1 MMSLRTAHVI
11 AAILTVSQMASFAAH
26 ADTGQ
31 PAILKHSV
39 TVSGSTLSLSD
50 LLEARGVPSEAL
62 FAAPAPG
69 QSGLIRA
76 NRIIEAAK
84 KAGIEKVIGDL
95 DGSVRVTRSGRVISS
110 AQIETALVLALNEK
124 GLRDPKIEEITLP
137 QAGDLVVEDSVTS
150 APRIV
155 RLDLDKTHLT
165 FDARLTIP
173 GSDLTAR
180 DALHITGHF
189 ADTVVVPVLTG
200 SVSKG
205 DTLTERLFR
214 MEQRDRKSLPA
225 GSVETIAALTGQIAK
240 TALQEGNPVP
250 EDAVEKPVLVE
261 KNALVTVIY
270 NTGGL
275 RLTMRG
281 KAMES
286 GSLGDMVTLMNPQSR
301 KTLFGTVTSAG
312 TITVSSPL
320 TPVAS
325 AQSPATLQ

>member
-1 MMSLRTAHVI
+1 MMPLRVSSLI
-11 AAILTVSQMASFAAH
+11 AAIITASQMTSFAVH
-26 ADTGQ
+26 AEMKQT
-31 PAILKHSV
+31 AIVKQSV
-39 TVSGSTLSLSD
+39 TVSGSTLALSD
-50 LLEARGVPSEAL
+50 LLDAHNAPTEAL

-69 QSGLIRA
+69 QSGLIRV
-76 NRIIEAAK
+76 NRIMEAAK
-84 KAGIEKVIGDL
+84 RAGIEKVIGDP
-95 DGSVRVTRSGRVISS
+95 DGSVRVTRPGRTISH
-110 AQIETALVLALNEK
+110 AQIETALIIGLNEK
-124 GLRDPKIEEITLP
+124 GLRDPKIEETTLP
-137 QAGDLVVEDSVTS
+137 QAGDLIVEDSVTS
-150 APRIV
+150 APHIV
-155 RLDLDKTHLT
+155 RLDIDKTHLT

-205 DTLTERLFR
+205 DTLTDHMFR
-214 MEQRDRKSLPA
+214 MEPRDRKSLPA

-240 TALQEGNPVP
+240 TALQEGSPVP
-250 EDAVEKPVLVE
+250 EDAIEKPVLVE
-261 KNALVTVIY
+261 KNALVTVLY

-286 GSLGDMVTLMNPQSR
+286 GSLGDMVTLINPQSR

-320 TPVAS
+320 APVAS
-325 AQSPATLQ
+325 TQSPTALQ